1 MVYSIVHNVRGE
13 TRGAWAPGAS
23 TVAKAARRDAGAA
36 KPGAGG
42 NPGAAP
48 ESRRRASARVDLRR
62 RETRE
67 LAETIVARA
76 EWLLPPDRD
85 LMLAVFAR
93 GLTSA
98 QAASLLGITT
108 RSARRRVHALATRA
122 LSKEFETVVRER
134 GSWPPTRR
142 RVATACVLEGRTL
155 RQAAAHLRLTL
166 HAVRTQMDIVRAL
179 LDEGCSR

>member
-13 TRGAWAPGAS
+13 ARGAWAPG
-23 TVAKAARRDAGAA
+23 TPGA
-36 KPGAGG
+36 PGAGG
-42 NPGAAP
+42 KPGAAL

-76 EWLLPPDRD
+76 EWLLPADRD

-122 LSKEFETVVRER
+122 LSKEFEAVVRER

-155 RQAAAHLRLTL
+155 RQTAAHLRLTL

-179 LDEGCSR
+179 LGEGASR